1 MLIFNNVKAIIATF
15 TPTTYLYN
23 TISNYYCYDILLF
36 IKSASL
42 KEGEHVLNL
51 STRTSWVIITAKW
64 RVGEGVVVSVD
75 CVLVMLAGAKRNITE
90 ARLLDQAGG
99 IILGNMLN
107 LSSLL
112 AAQRFL
118 PDSSPSFNIITC
130 L

>member
-1 MLIFNNVKAIIATF
+1 
-15 TPTTYLYN
+15 
-23 TISNYYCYDILLF
+23 
-36 IKSASL
+36 
-42 KEGEHVLNL
+42 VLNL